1 MSLSSSELQR
11 GQTALP
17 VILLIS
23 TIIIEIAITGV
34 LVSYFATN
42 SVFGERL
49 SARALSAANLG
60 IKDAEI
66 KIVRN
71 KGVFGV
77 GGNYDLTVQNDIVS
91 ISVSR
96 ISNPDNTYTFTIEAI
111 GIAGGRQKK
120 LIEVMVVNQTTG
132 RIDIQS
138 LKEKIL

>member
-1 MSLSSSELQR
+1 MISFSFKLQN

-23 TIIIEIAITGV
+23 TIVVEIAITGA

-49 SARALSAANLG
+49 SARALAAANLG
-60 IKDAEI
+60 VKDAEI

-71 KGVFGV
+71 KDVFGV
-77 GGNYDLTVQNDIVS
+77 GGNYNLTIQNDAVS
-91 ISVSR
+91 ISVLR
-96 ISNPDNTYTFTIEAI
+96 VSNSDNTYTFTIEAT
-111 GIAGGRQKK
+111 GVAGGRQKK
-120 LIEVMVVNQTTG
+120 LIEIIVVNQTTG

-138 LKEKIL
+138 TKEKTL